1 MLHKFMK
8 YIYRNGLV
16 IVLLLLSIYT
26 GYVYGQKSDHVI
38 ASDNTGSS
46 ATVTL
51 TPTSIALGGDLL
63 SQVKGLID
71 TKFISW
77 KATYTPPTSS
87 DLQYGMIKGY
97 VESYKDPYTTFF
109 PPQEAKSFNEQVKGS
124 FGGVG
129 MEVGSKEGRITV
141 IAPIKDSPAAK
152 AGIKSGDVII
162 AIDKKDT
169 TNLTVEEAVRNIRG
183 EMGTKVEI
191 TLYRKG
197 LTVPII
203 VTITRA
209 EIKIPTA
216 DTEIKNGVFVV
227 HLYNFSQESAELFRQ
242 SLVTFEKSGKTKL
255 LIDLRGNPGGY
266 LESAVDIASLFLKEG
281 TVVVSEKGSKQYVEN
296 IHRSK
301 GYNTFPTSTQIAVLV
316 DNGSASASEILAGA
330 LQDNKIAKVYGQK
343 SFGKGSVQELINLS
357 DGSSIKITVA
367 TWYTPNGSSITEH
380 GITPDVVVA
389 RATTTTAVSEL
400 NAVTLLMLKKR

>member
-1 MLHKFMK
+1 MK
-8 YIYRNGLV
+8 YIYRNSLV
-16 IVLLLLSIYT
+16 IVLVLISIYT

-38 ASDNTGSS
+38 ASDSS
-46 ATVTL
+46 ATTVTVTL

-77 KATYTPPTSS
+77 KATYTPPTSK
-87 DLQYGMIKGY
+87 DLEYGMIKGY

-129 MEVGSKEGRITV
+129 MEVGSKDGHITV
-141 IAPIKDSPAAK
+141 IAPIKDSPAVK
-152 AGIKSGDVII
+152 AGVKSGDII
-162 AIDKKDT
+162 TAIDKKDT
-169 TNLTVEEAVRNIRG
+169 SNLTVEEAVRSIRG
-183 EMGTKVEI
+183 ELGTKVEI
-191 TLYRKG
+191 TFYRKG
-197 LTVPII
+197 VTAPIV

-216 DTEIKNGVFVV
+216 DTEIKNGVFVI

-242 SLVTFEKSGKTKL
+242 SLVTFQNSGKTRL

-266 LESAVDIASLFLKEG
+266 LEAAVNIASLFLKEG
-281 TVVVSEKGSKQYVEN
+281 TVVVSEKGSKQYPEN

-301 GYNTFPTSTQIAVLV
+301 GYNVFPTSTQIAVLV
-316 DNGSASASEILAGA
+316 DSGSASASEILAGA
-330 LQDNKIAKVYGQK
+330 LQDNKVAKVYGQK
-343 SFGKGSVQELINLS
+343 SFGKGSVQELINLD

-367 TWYTPNGSSITEH
+367 TWYTPNGTSITEH
-380 GITPDVVVA
+380 GITPDITVA
-389 RATTTTAVSEL
+389 RATTTTAASEL
-400 NAVTLLMLKKR
+400 NTVTLLMLKNK